1 MEKIS
6 IGLLGLGTVGSGVVK
21 VIHNHQDKL
30 VHGVGCAVEI
40 KKILVQ
46 ELAKHRDVEV
56 DRTLMTT
63 SPAEIIEDREID
75 VIVEVMGGI
84 EETRK
89 LLLKALDN
97 KKHVVTANKDLM
109 ALHGPELLEAASRNG
124 CDLFYEASVAGGIP
138 ILRSVADGFAS
149 DRIQKII
156 GIVNGTTN
164 YILTKM
170 SDEGKSYG
178 EALKEAQA
186 LGYAE
191 ADPAA
196 DVEGTDAARKMAI
209 LSTLG
214 FSMNVGLE
222 DVGFKGISNVSQEDI
237 EYGRQLGYTM
247 KLIGVAER
255 DDDKIDVT
263 VQPALVSA
271 SHPLAAVKNEN
282 NAVYVYGEAVGE
294 TMFYGPGAG
303 SLPTAT
309 AVVSDLVG
317 VMRNMRLGV
326 NGHSAVIPQFPKK
339 MKSADEVFKKYF
351 LRLVVEDE
359 VGALAEV
366 TTLLS
371 TKGISVEK
379 IWQNPKRGS
388 ISEIVLVTHKAS
400 QKNFEDILVK
410 LNDSRVVRRVGS
422 SYRIEI

>member
-1 MEKIS
+1 LEKIS

-21 VIHNHQDKL
+21 VIRNHQDKL
-30 VHGVGCAVEI
+30 VHGVGCSVQI
-40 KKILVQ
+40 KKILVKDA
-46 ELAKHRDVEV
+46 AKERGGEV
-56 DRTLMTT
+56 DAAMITVH
-63 SPAEIIEDREID
+63 SDEIIDDPAID

-84 EETRK
+84 EETRT
-89 LLLKALDN
+89 LLLKALGN

-109 ALHGPELLEAASRNG
+109 ALHGPELLEAASTNG

-138 ILRSVADGFAS
+138 ILRSVVDGFAS
-149 DRIQKII
+149 DHIHKIM

-170 SDEGKSYG
+170 SDEGKSYPD
-178 EALKEAQA
+178 ALREAQE

-191 ADPAA
+191 ADPEA
-196 DVEGTDAARKMAI
+196 DVEGIDAARKMAI

-214 FSMNVGLE
+214 FSMNVGLR
-222 DVGFKGISNVSQEDI
+222 DVRCKGIASVTQEDI
-237 EYGRQLGYTM
+237 VYGKQLGYTM

-255 DDDKIDVT
+255 ENDRIDVS
-263 VQPALVSA
+263 VQPTLVSD

-294 TMFYGPGAG
+294 TMFFGPGAG

-326 NGHSAVIPQFPKK
+326 NGHSAALPQFPKK
-339 MKSADEVFKKYF
+339 LKKTDEVFKKHF

-359 VGALAEV
+359 VGALAEI

-371 TKGISVEK
+371 TEGISVEK

-388 ISEIVLVTHKAS
+388 ISEIILVTHKVS
-400 QKNFEDILVK
+400 QKSFEDILAK
-410 LNDSRVVRRVGS
+410 LNDSRVVRMVGS
-422 SYRIEI
+422 SYRIEV